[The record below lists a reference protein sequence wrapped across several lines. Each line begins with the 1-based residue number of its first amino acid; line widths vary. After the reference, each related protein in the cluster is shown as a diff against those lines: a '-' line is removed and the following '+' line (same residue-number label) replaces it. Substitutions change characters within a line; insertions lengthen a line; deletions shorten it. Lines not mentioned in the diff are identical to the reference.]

1 MQKKLKPTIL
11 RRNPQRLIKLLV
23 YSRQMKNLFLFVFL
37 SVFSVSTYPD
47 YKSDQATSIV
57 DVDGVSIA
65 YTTAGEEESP
75 SVLMIMGLMASHR
88 VWPEEIVNGF
98 VDAGYRVVLFD
109 NRDTGDSD
117 RLDRLGEP
125 KLWWKFLVNSLG
137 FEVNAPYTLL
147 DMAEDGIAVLDV
159 LEIQSAHIVGA
170 SMGGMIAQTI
180 ASEYP
185 ERTKSLVSIMSTT
198 GAKHLPEMTNETEG
212 NFRNFGDG
220 NFGEINVEQ
229 MRSYGFYPES
239 MPRQLTAIFH
249 AGDRSEQVKNIN
261 VKTLVQHGANDPLLP
276 PDHGRHTAELIEGSK
291 LVIYEGMGHNLPP
304 EVLPTV
310 ISDMLDFFGET

>member
-1 MQKKLKPTIL
+1 MRATEWCS
-11 RRNPQRLIKLLV
+11 LITETLAIQIAWIDLV
-23 YSRQMKNLFLFVFL
+23 TQDCGGNFWLTAL
-37 SVFSVSTYPD
+37 VS
-47 YKSDQATSIV
+47 
-57 DVDGVSIA
+57 
-65 YTTAGEEESP
+65 
-75 SVLMIMGLMASHR
+75 
-88 VWPEEIVNGF
+88 
-98 VDAGYRVVLFD
+98 
-109 NRDTGDSD
+109 
-117 RLDRLGEP
+117 
-125 KLWWKFLVNSLG
+125 
-137 FEVNAPYTLL
+137 EVNAPYTLL
-147 DMAEDGIAVLDV
+147 DMAEDGIAILDV

-220 NFGEINVEQ
+220 NFGEIDVDQ

-261 VKTLVQHGANDPLLP
+261 VKTLVQHGANDPL
-276 PDHGRHTAELIEGSK
+276 TAGPWEAHSGTYRRI

-304 EVLPTV
+304 EVLPTI
-310 ISDMLDFFGET
+310 ISDMLDFFRET

>member
-1 MQKKLKPTIL
+1 MQKKFKPTIL

-23 YSRQMKNLFLFVFL
+23 YSRKMKNLFLFVFL
-37 SVFSVSTYPD
+37 LVFSISTYPD